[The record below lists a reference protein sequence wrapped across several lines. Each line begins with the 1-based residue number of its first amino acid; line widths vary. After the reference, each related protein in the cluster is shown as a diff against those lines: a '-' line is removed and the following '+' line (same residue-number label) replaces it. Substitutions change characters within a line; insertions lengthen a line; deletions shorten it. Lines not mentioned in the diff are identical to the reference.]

1 MKDRAPSSSKRA
13 EGPAAA
19 LRRGL
24 ACLSCRKRK
33 LKCDSVRPV
42 CSNCTARKRESECEY
57 DDTKKKSRVQT
68 LKEKKELLQS
78 QVQKLLQAL
87 ELQQPALN
95 LTSGGAILGFGSMPS
110 ISGASSSTS
119 SGSPHSSVIDLGRS
133 QFSSSAPTP
142 PLPLP
147 SGGAWPRSTA
157 TGASSGIIGPFNH
170 VQPPVYGPGAPQGAH
185 LFPYPSHAYPA
196 APSFSHQPGP
206 QSPPNEV
213 LGKLIES
220 FLSHQRQCCFSDPQG
235 RFSSNPGGARYPSL
249 QPGIGSQNAW
259 TPPDAHPALLSAVY
273 LLGCHFLLVSDSS
286 TTDSLQPF
294 GLVYPISLPPPPATN
309 YAQLKDT
316 LLQKARKEIIS
327 AAGKPSPPVDVVQ
340 ACCLFAQYYYFNGDR
355 IQGYRHAFAA
365 ARLAM
370 RMGLHQTSLPNKVN
384 FMGSSN
390 AIAGTSAFGNLGG
403 TSAAG
408 ASTSAF
414 EDLGAYLETY
424 FPQTSAPVD
433 QSVLGAADL
442 MMPTVEVN
450 AMGAYTPMVDYQAHA
465 LQQDVDMEKANAI
478 AVFWQIFT
486 VDRMWSAAHGLV
498 AAMPDE
504 NSVEGRVLTPFLVKG
519 EDGGC
524 RWAAYDEYIGG
535 QSPAS
540 FLDFMTVASGPL
552 LPMPTWSMFKA
563 MAVAL
568 FDRASRIHREQPIK
582 FAFILRLPTDK
593 GTASLGPID
602 KIDLTNLQ
610 AVDKM
615 LQRLV
620 SILPKFEGT
629 VPAWGFSSA
638 PFDDVMDAFA
648 AHTILHAS
656 AVQFYGNPG
665 VGQVGLGG
673 GGGVYGP
680 YAEARA
686 VKGMVDLIDRL
697 QETDYAFLDASVVVC
712 WNKVGRILLRRV
724 KDQKASGGIIG
735 SGNSQVVYVG
745 DLRVQD
751 VVGRLKDALQK
762 AGAHLPFAAELG
774 RTMSAEFDRQFGYE
788 YAASAPHAMPAP
800 IPAAIPAPLVSFDP
814 FAYPW

>member
-157 TGASSGIIGPFNH
+157 TGAGSGIIGPFNH
-170 VQPPVYGPGAPQGAH
+170 VQPPVYGPEAPQGAH
-185 LFPYPSHAYPA
+185 LFPYPSHANTA

-213 LGKLIES
+213 LRKLIES
-220 FLSHQRQCCFSDPQG
+220 FLCHQRQCCFSDPQG
-235 RFSSNPGGARYPSL
+235 RFSSNPGGASTVYPSL

-273 LLGCHFLLVSDSS
+273 LLGCHFFLVSDSS

-294 GLVYPISLPPPPATN
+294 GL
-309 YAQLKDT
+309 LKDT

-327 AAGKPSPPVDVVQ
+327 AAGKASPPVDVVQ

-370 RMGLHQTSLPNKVN
+370 RTGLHHTSLPNKVN
-384 FMGSSN
+384 FVGSS
-390 AIAGTSAFGNLGG
+390 T
-403 TSAAG
+403 
-408 ASTSAF
+408 
-414 EDLGAYLETY
+414 
-424 FPQTSAPVD
+424 
-433 QSVLGAADL
+433 
-442 MMPTVEVN
+442 
-450 AMGAYTPMVDYQAHA
+450 

-504 NSVEGRVLTPFLVKG
+504 NSVEGRVLTPFL
-519 EDGGC
+519 
-524 RWAAYDEYIGG
+524 YIGG

-568 FDRASRIHREQPIK
+568 FDRASRIHP
-582 FAFILRLPTDK
+582 
-593 GTASLGPID
+593 SLGPID

-629 VPAWGFSSA
+629 VPAWGFSST
-638 PFDDVMDAFA
+638 PFGDVMDAFA

-686 VKGMVDLIDRL
+686 VKGMVDLIDHL

-735 SGNSQVVYVG
+735 SGNSQVVYMG

-751 VVGRLKDALQK
+751 VVGRLKGALQK
-762 AGAHLPFAAELG
+762 AWAHLPFAGMRFSCPCFSE
-774 RTMSAEFDRQFGYE
+774 
-788 YAASAPHAMPAP
+788 
-800 IPAAIPAPLVSFDP
+800 
-814 FAYPW
+814 

>member
-42 CSNCTARKRESECEY
+42 CSNCTARKRDSECEY

-95 LTSGGAILGFGSMPS
+95 LTSGGALFGFGSMPS

-157 TGASSGIIGPFNH
+157 TGAGSGIIGPFDH
-170 VQPPVYGPGAPQGAH
+170 VQPPVYGPGGPQGAQ
-185 LFPYPSHAYPA
+185 LFPYPSHANPA
-196 APSFSHQPGP
+196 APSFSLQTGP

-213 LGKLIES
+213 LRKLIES
-220 FLSHQRQCCFSDPQG
+220 FLCHQRQCCFSDPQG
-235 RFSSNPGGARYPSL
+235 RFSSNPGGVNTVYPSL
-249 QPGIGSQNAW
+249 QPNIGSQGAW

-273 LLGCHFLLVSDSS
+273 LLGCHFLLISDSS

-294 GLVYPISLPPPPATN
+294 GLVYPISLPPPPATH

-340 ACCLFAQYYYFNGDR
+340 ACCLFAQYYYFNGER

-370 RMGLHQTSLPNKVN
+370 RTGLHQTSLPNKVN
-384 FMGSSN
+384 FVGSS
-390 AIAGTSAFGNLGG
+390 SAMAG

-414 EDLGAYLETY
+414 EDLGAYLDTY

-442 MMPTVEVN
+442 MMPVVEMN
-450 AMGAYTPMVDYQAHA
+450 AMSAYTPMVDYQTQA

-478 AVFWQIFT
+478 AVFWQIFI

-568 FDRASRIHREQPIK
+568 FDRASRIHP
-582 FAFILRLPTDK
+582 
-593 GTASLGPID
+593 SLGPID

-615 LQRLV
+615 LQRLF

-629 VPAWGFSSA
+629 VPAWGKFSSA

-673 GGGVYGP
+673 DGGVYGP

-686 VKGMVDLIDRL
+686 VKGMVDLIDHL
-697 QETDYAFLDASVVVC
+697 QETDYALLDASVVVC

-751 VVGRLKDALQK
+751 VVGRLKDALQN

-800 IPAAIPAPLVSFDP
+800 MPAAMPAPLVSFDP